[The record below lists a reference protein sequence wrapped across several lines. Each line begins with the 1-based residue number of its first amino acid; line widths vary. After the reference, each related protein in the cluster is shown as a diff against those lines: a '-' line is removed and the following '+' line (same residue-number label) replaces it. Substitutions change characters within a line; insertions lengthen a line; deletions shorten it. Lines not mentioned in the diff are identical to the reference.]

1 MNVARRRFLALAV
14 GASVL
19 PAMARVVSAQARA
32 YPARSVRIIVGFAA
46 GGLADITARL
56 VAQWLSERL
65 GEQFIVEN
73 RTGGATNIATEAVVR
88 AAPDGYTLLFAT
100 GANAINSSFYENLSF
115 NFIRDIEP
123 VASISDGAFVM
134 EVNPSFSAHTFPE
147 FIALAKA
154 NPGKFSVASAG
165 SGTPPHVAG
174 ELFKMMAGVSLIH
187 VPYRGDTPAIAD
199 LLGGQV
205 HVYFGSVAGSIEHIK
220 AGRLRPLAVT
230 TRVRL
235 EALPDIPTV
244 SDFLPGFEVGAWQGL
259 AAPKGTPHEI
269 IDKLNTEVNTALA
282 SPRMQ
287 ARFSELGM
295 SVLSGSPATFKRLIT
310 EDTEKWAKVVKVSGA
325 KPD

>member
-1 MNVARRRFLALAV
+1 MDVARRRFLALTAGAAV
-14 GASVL
+14 L
-19 PAMARVVSAQARA
+19 QAMARVVSAQGRP
-32 YPARSVRIIVGFAA
+32 YPARPVRIIVGFAP

-56 VAQWLSERL
+56 VAQSLSERL

-73 RTGGATNIATEAVVR
+73 RTGAATNIATEAVVH

-100 GANAINSSFYENLSF
+100 GANAVNASFYENLGF
-115 NFIRDIEP
+115 NFVRDIEP
-123 VASISDGAFVM
+123 VAGISDGAYVM
-134 EVNPSFSAHTFPE
+134 EVNPAFSAHTVPE

-154 NPGKFSVASAG
+154 NPGKFSMASAG
-165 SGTPPHVAG
+165 SGTPNHVGG

-205 HVYFGSVAGSIEHIK
+205 HVYFGTVAGSIEHIK

-230 TRVRL
+230 TSVRL

-269 IDKLNTEVNTALA
+269 IDKLNTEVNRALA
-282 SPRMQ
+282 SPGMQ
-287 ARFSELGM
+287 ARFTELGM
-295 SVLSGSPATFKRLIT
+295 RVLSGSPATFKRLIA
-310 EDTEKWAKVVKVSGA
+310 EDTEKWAKVVKFSGA